1 MEDASHETEAFRK
14 KLDELYPGALNYEE
28 AVVRVTHVLNRYG
41 FTADSSIALVSQC
54 RDDVVGRYV
63 HAIDVNW
70 KGSFNLSS
78 FAGTVFAGKTGF
90 TAALHHA
97 PTNSDGKERYV
108 VFCGPHIAIDAEGN
122 VGPLVRRGQKVTS
135 SACTSLI
142 RFRKELQSGKVDMA
156 LDPLNLEYTA
166 FKRRMMGCTAFF
178 GEAPDLA
185 EMTQNCLDATLSD
198 VRSIMEAVTPG
209 ADACNYAIVTG
220 ILVHGPD
227 DTHYLWQGDVEVVM
241 NGKSMNLQEEVCSA
255 SRDAYTPALI
265 RYVALKAEETSLSSQ
280 ALMAMSL
287 QGSDADPYASMS
299 YANSETPAFREKL
312 DAFFPG
318 ALHHEEA
325 AVRATHVLRQHGFTA
340 QQTMAVVAQCR
351 DEICKPFVD
360 AIDTNWLGSFNLSS
374 LAGTVNA
381 GFNGFTAAVEHAPTN
396 ADGKG
401 RYVVFCGPHIAID
414 AEGNIGKVIRRG
426 RAGVSSACGALIAF
440 CGMLQSRKI
449 DTSETSHEVEFTGLK
464 RRLAT
469 ELTFFGKPPP
479 DLVELTKLCHDATV
493 EDVRTIMADVA
504 KKKVQGEC
512 EYAIVS
518 GILIHGPDG
527 SHYFW
532 QGSTEVVAGAS
543 VKDLTETVRKATRD
557 DYMPTMVR
565 YLKKKPDGD
574 VLCEEA
580 IEQTPFMAEAM

>member
-1 MEDASHETEAFRK
+1 
-14 KLDELYPGALNYEE
+14 
-28 AVVRVTHVLNRYG
+28 
-41 FTADSSIALVSQC
+41 
-54 RDDVVGRYV
+54 
-63 HAIDVNW
+63 
-70 KGSFNLSS
+70 
-78 FAGTVFAGKTGF
+78 
-90 TAALHHA
+90 
-97 PTNSDGKERYV
+97 
-108 VFCGPHIAIDAEGN
+108 
-122 VGPLVRRGQKVTS
+122 
-135 SACTSLI
+135 
-142 RFRKELQSGKVDMA
+142 
-156 LDPLNLEYTA
+156 
-166 FKRRMMGCTAFF
+166 
-178 GEAPDLA
+178 
-185 EMTQNCLDATLSD
+185 
-198 VRSIMEAVTPG
+198 MEAVTPG

-299 YANSETPAFREKL
+299 YASSETPAFREKL

-325 AVRATHVLRQHGFTA
+325 AVRATHVLRQPGSPRK
-340 QQTMAVVAQCR
+340 QTMAVVAQCR

-360 AIDTNWLGSFNLSS
+360 AIDANWLVPSASRRSRAPSARASMVSPLPSS
-374 LAGTVNA
+374 TPRRTLTARVGTWCSVA
-381 GFNGFTAAVEHAPTN
+381 S
-396 ADGKG
+396 
-401 RYVVFCGPHIAID
+401 HIAVD

-426 RAGVSSACGALIAF
+426 ARVCRARAAPDRLLRHAAVAQDRHLGDVPRGGVHRA
-440 CGMLQSRKI
+440 
-449 DTSETSHEVEFTGLK
+449 E

-479 DLVELTKLCHDATV
+479 DLVEAHETLPRRHGRGRAHDHGERRKEEGAGR
-493 EDVRTIMADVA
+493 VRVRDRLR
-504 KKKVQGEC
+504 
-512 EYAIVS
+512 Y
-518 GILIHGPDG
+518 LIHGPDG

-543 VKDLTETVRKATRD
+543 VKDLTETVREATRD